1 MIVVDPR
8 LTVTASKADA
18 WLAIRSG
25 TDMALGLGIIHY
37 LFEHKLADLDFCE
50 QWVEGWRA
58 WRDYIQQ
65 KQYTP
70 EWAASV
76 TDLQA
81 QQIIDLANAIAGADG
96 CMIFLSRGINQ
107 HTNALQTNRVF
118 MFLAAITGNWG
129 RKSGGF
135 FNFSSELDWQAP
147 AIPAHR
153 RPSHRAAIGRSPVD
167 WLDAMNTTAT
177 PYPVRALI
185 AGNNPLGQWP
195 DQSKVRKAIQSLDLL
210 VHMELFK
217 NATSLYAD
225 YVLPMA
231 SGIEKGGTTRFAED
245 RRIVWNDRFID
256 PPGEAKSDHWFWIE
270 LGKRFGFD
278 DILKPEY
285 ANPRTL
291 WDEVLVPATPDITGV
306 TTERLTALPNR
317 SMRIPLR
324 ENPADE
330 LDPLY
335 ITQRAEINPNSD
347 EVYPTP
353 SGKLEFW
360 TDVLEQ
366 KFAEL
371 GFSALPEFYSEKYQ
385 LVDLP
390 YLQISE
396 QTKIS
401 PFFENDVLVHPAS
414 IKYPE
419 TSRTENLP
427 PESVYDTELISGRPP
442 APHFHSWTHY
452 FWQAQEM
459 WPELYCQIHPEKAEK
474 HDIKDGDQVIIETS
488 NGAIKA
494 RAWLY
499 CGIRPSSVF
508 IPIGWDEQQP
518 YHPAA
523 TVNHLTGSAL
533 DPISQQANLKSH
545 LCRVSKAGPES
556 TIG

>member
-1 MIVVDPR
+1 
-8 LTVTASKADA
+8 
-18 WLAIRSG
+18 
-25 TDMALGLGIIHY
+25 MARDSLVGLGIIFY
-37 LFEHKLADLDFCE
+37 LFEHDLADIEFCE
-50 QWVEGWRA
+50 KWVEGWQI
-58 WRDYIQQ
+58 WRDFIRE
-65 KQYTP
+65 KEYTV
-70 EWAASV
+70 EWAAV
-76 TDLQA
+76 ATDLRA
-81 QQIIDLANAIAGADG
+81 QQIIDLAEAIAAADG
-96 CMIFLSRGINQ
+96 SMIFLSRGINQ

-129 RKSGGF
+129 RKRGGF
-135 FNFSSELDWQAP
+135 FNFSSELDWQLPKMPADRKPACRP
-147 AIPAHR
+147 AI
-153 RPSHRAAIGRSPVD
+153 GKNPVD
-167 WLDAMNTTAT
+167 WLDAMITAK
-177 PYPVRALI
+177 PYPIRALI
-185 AGNNPLGQWP
+185 TGNNPLGQWP
-195 DQSKVRKAIQSLDLL
+195 NQGKVRTALESLDLI

-217 NATSLYAD
+217 NETSAYAD

-285 ANPRTL
+285 DNPRTL
-291 WDEVLVPATPDITGV
+291 WDEVLVPATPDIAGV

-317 SMRIPLR
+317 TIRIPLR
-324 ENPADE
+324 EDPVDD

-335 ITQRAEINPNSD
+335 ITQRAKTSPGPDNA
-347 EVYPTP
+347 YPTP

-360 TDVLEQ
+360 TEVLEQ

-371 GFSALPEFYSEKYQ
+371 GFSALPEFYSEKHQ

-390 YLQISE
+390 YLQTSE

-401 PFFENDVLVHPAS
+401 PFFDIEVLVHPAS

-419 TSRTENLP
+419 TSKTENLSP
-427 PESVYDTELISGRPP
+427 DSVFDTELLSGRPP

-459 WPELYCQIHPEKAEK
+459 WPELYCQIHPDKALK
-474 HDIKDGDQVIIETS
+474 HDIEDGDKVVIETS
-488 NGAIKA
+488 NGEIEA
-494 RAWLY
+494 RAWVHR
-499 CGIRPSSVF
+499 GIRPSSVF

-533 DPISQQANLKSH
+533 DPLSQQANLKTH
-545 LCRVSKAGPES
+545 LCRIKKV
-556 TIG
+556 

>member
-1 MIVVDPR
+1 
-8 LTVTASKADA
+8 
-18 WLAIRSG
+18 
-25 TDMALGLGIIHY
+25 
-37 LFEHKLADLDFCE
+37 
-50 QWVEGWRA
+50 
-58 WRDYIQQ
+58 
-65 KQYTP
+65 
-70 EWAASV
+70 
-76 TDLQA
+76 
-81 QQIIDLANAIAGADG
+81 
-96 CMIFLSRGINQ
+96 
-107 HTNALQTNRVF
+107 
-118 MFLAAITGNWG
+118 
-129 RKSGGF
+129 
-135 FNFSSELDWQAP
+135 
-147 AIPAHR
+147 
-153 RPSHRAAIGRSPVD
+153 VD
-167 WLDAMNTTAT
+167 WRDAMNTTAS

-185 AGNNPLGQWP
+185 TGNNPLGQWP
-195 DQSKVRKAIQSLDLL
+195 DQGKVRKAIESLDLL

-256 PPGEAKSDHWFWIE
+256 PPGEAKSDHWVWIE

-278 DILKPEY
+278 DVLKPEY

-291 WDEVLVPATPDITGV
+291 WDEVMVPATPDISGV

-335 ITQRAEINPNSD
+335 ITQRAKVDPDSD
-347 EVYPTP
+347 NAYPTP

-360 TDVLEQ
+360 TEVLEQ
-366 KFAEL
+366 KFTEL
-371 GFSALPEFYSEKYQ
+371 GFSALPEFYSEKHQ

-401 PFFENDVLVHPAS
+401 PFFEKDVLVHPAS
-414 IKYPE
+414 IKYPGI
-419 TSRTENLP
+419 SSTENPL
-427 PESVYDTELISGRPP
+427 PESEFYTELVSGRPP

-474 HDIKDGDQVIIETS
+474 HDIKDGDRMIIETS
-488 NGAIKA
+488 NGSIKA

-499 CGIRPSSVF
+499 RGIRPSSVF

-523 TVNHLTGSAL
+523 TVNHLTGSVL

-545 LCRVSKAGPES
+545 LCRVSRAGPES

>member
-1 MIVVDPR
+1 
-8 LTVTASKADA
+8 
-18 WLAIRSG
+18 
-25 TDMALGLGIIHY
+25 
-37 LFEHKLADLDFCE
+37 
-50 QWVEGWRA
+50 
-58 WRDYIQQ
+58 
-65 KQYTP
+65 
-70 EWAASV
+70 
-76 TDLQA
+76 
-81 QQIIDLANAIAGADG
+81 
-96 CMIFLSRGINQ
+96 
-107 HTNALQTNRVF
+107 
-118 MFLAAITGNWG
+118 
-129 RKSGGF
+129 
-135 FNFSSELDWQAP
+135 
-147 AIPAHR
+147 
-153 RPSHRAAIGRSPVD
+153 
-167 WLDAMNTTAT
+167 
-177 PYPVRALI
+177 LI

-195 DQSKVRKAIQSLDLL
+195 NQRKVRAALESLDLI

-217 NATSLYAD
+217 NETSAYAD

-285 ANPRTL
+285 DNPRTL
-291 WDEVLVPATPDITGV
+291 WDEVLVPATPDIAGV

-317 SMRIPLR
+317 TIRIPLR
-324 ENPADE
+324 EDPVDD

-335 ITQRAEINPNSD
+335 ITQRAKTSPGPDNA
-347 EVYPTP
+347 YPTP

-360 TDVLEQ
+360 TEVLEQ

-371 GFSALPEFYSEKYQ
+371 GFSALPEFYSEKHQ

-390 YLQISE
+390 YLQTSE

-401 PFFENDVLVHPAS
+401 PFFDIEVLVHPAS

-419 TSRTENLP
+419 TSKTENLSP
-427 PESVYDTELISGRPP
+427 DSVFDTELLSGRPP

-459 WPELYCQIHPEKAEK
+459 WPELYCQIHPDKAIK
-474 HDIKDGDQVIIETS
+474 HDIEDGDKVVIETS
-488 NGAIKA
+488 NGEIEA
-494 RAWLY
+494 RAWVHR
-499 CGIRPSSVF
+499 GIRPSSVF

-533 DPISQQANLKSH
+533 DPLSQQANLKTH
-545 LCRVSKAGPES
+545 LCRIKKV
-556 TIG
+556 